1 MSLHISTRD
10 ELLHSKRRAVGR
22 GWRIVEGQHKVSTAK
37 LTDTSAE
44 QALLETLIEETKP
57 AIPAECGHLNF
68 LLATPFRYGAPYPR
82 GSRFRRAGYT
92 PGVFY
97 ASENVDT
104 AVAEICFARLLFFAD
119 SPETP
124 WPKEAGEFTAYA
136 VDYSTENAIDLR
148 LSPFDDRAD
157 AWMHL
162 TRYDAC
168 QSLAEVARENGIDLI
183 RYASVRDPRHKPNL
197 AMLHCRIFARTEPV
211 GIQTWRILLGSNG
224 ARAVCEMPRES
235 IDFGRTAY
243 LPDPRIAG
251 IRWERPSKSP

>member
-10 ELLHSKRRAVGR
+10 ELLHSKRRVVGR

-44 QALLETLIEETKP
+44 QRLLEDLIEETKP
-57 AIPAECGHLNF
+57 AIPAECSHLNF
-68 LLATPFRYGAPYPR
+68 LLATPFRYGAPYPH
-82 GSRFRRAGYT
+82 GSRFRRAGHT
-92 PGVFY
+92 SGVFY

-104 AVAEICFARLLFFAD
+104 AVAEICFARLMFFAD

-124 WPKEAGEFTAYA
+124 WPQEAGEFTAFA

-148 LSPFDDRAD
+148 LSPFEDRVA

-168 QSLAEVARENGIDLI
+168 QSLADIARESGVDFI

-197 AMLHCRIFARTEPV
+197 AILHCRVFARAEPV
-211 GIQTWRILLGSNG
+211 EFQTWRILLGSNG
-224 ARAVCEMPRES
+224 ARAVCEMPAGS
-235 IDFGRTAY
+235 IDFGRNAY
-243 LPDPRIAG
+243 LPDPRIAEM
-251 IRWERPSKSP
+251 RWDRRSASR